1 MFSSCC
7 SHGLSVVFV
16 TAHLAQPESPV
27 QNLSRNV
34 TLKTT
39 FIPMHFPSSP
49 NSLRLPRLARTEV
62 VRLPLLGKVLVEQCS
77 THHHPNNG
85 TDQTTVSGHT
95 DPHIAPDETMEHQRR
110 CRRRWPGRL
119 SSAASIR
126 APRPLSPRFVVSR
139 KKKAALCAARCVSR
153 QLACMHPSRFTLPRE
168 AAGRVQTHENCR
180 SAPDL
185 CVLN

>member
-1 MFSSCC
+1 MDYLLFLLR
-7 SHGLSVVFV
+7 HIWL
-16 TAHLAQPESPV
+16 
-27 QNLSRNV
+27 NLNRRCRNV

-39 FIPMHFPSSP
+39 SIPMHFPSSP

-110 CRRRWPGRL
+110 RRRRWPGRL

-139 KKKAALCAARCVSR
+139 KKSCLVRCALCLKAARC
-153 QLACMHPSRFTLPRE
+153 TPR
-168 AAGRVQTHENCR
+168 AFSG
-180 SAPDL
+180 S
-185 CVLN
+185 